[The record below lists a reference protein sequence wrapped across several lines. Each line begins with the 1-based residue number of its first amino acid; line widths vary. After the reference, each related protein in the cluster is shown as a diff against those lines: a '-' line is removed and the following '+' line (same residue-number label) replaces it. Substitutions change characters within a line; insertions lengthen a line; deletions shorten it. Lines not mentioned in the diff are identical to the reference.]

1 MDASSQAKLENI
13 LQYYENYRKIHYD
26 KNEDIAIEKR
36 RREEEQNEIC
46 RERQKINDI
55 KTTEEYRVLSMEK
68 SNISEELET
77 YVDRLLDEEEGS
89 DNVPGITDSIER
101 CKNEY
106 EEIVMKLIMVLRSY
120 GVNIDFLESKDID
133 IEGWLWIGY
142 YCICCSELP
151 NNSSISL

>member
-1 MDASSQAKLENI
+1 MDASSQAKLEKI
-13 LQYYENYRKIHYD
+13 LQYYENYRKFHYD

-55 KTTEEYRVLSMEK
+55 KTTEEYRALSMEK

-106 EEIVMKLIMVLRSY
+106 EKIVMKLIMVLRSY

-133 IEGWLWIGY
+133 IERWL
-142 YCICCSELP
+142 
-151 NNSSISL
+151 

>member
-1 MDASSQAKLENI
+1 MDASSQAKLEKI
-13 LQYYENYRKIHYD
+13 LLYYENYRKFHYD

-46 RERQKINDI
+46 REREKINDI
-55 KTTEEYRVLSMEK
+55 KTTEEYRALSMEK

-89 DNVPGITDSIER
+89 DNVPGITDVIER
-101 CKNEY
+101 CKNDY
-106 EEIVMKLIMVLRSY
+106 EKIVMKLIMVLRSY

-133 IEGWLWIGY
+133 IERWL
-142 YCICCSELP
+142 
-151 NNSSISL
+151 

>member
-133 IEGWLWIGY
+133 IEGWL
-142 YCICCSELP
+142 
-151 NNSSISL
+151 

>member
-1 MDASSQAKLENI
+1 M
-13 LQYYENYRKIHYD
+13 QYYENYRKFHYD

-55 KTTEEYRVLSMEK
+55 KTTEEYRALSMEK

-89 DNVPGITDSIER
+89 ENVPGITDAIER

-106 EEIVMKLIMVLRSY
+106 DEIVKKLIMVLRSY

-133 IEGWLWIGY
+133 IERWL
-142 YCICCSELP
+142 
-151 NNSSISL
+151 

>member
-1 MDASSQAKLENI
+1 MDETTRFKLENI
-13 LQYYENYRKIHYD
+13 LQYYENYRKFHYD

-55 KTTEEYRVLSMEK
+55 KTTEEYRALSMEK
-68 SNISEELET
+68 SNISEELEI

-89 DNVPGITDSIER
+89 DNVPDITDAIER

-133 IEGWLWIGY
+133 IERWL
-142 YCICCSELP
+142 
-151 NNSSISL
+151 